1 MESLEF
7 KIWFFTIN
15 IFDLV
20 DILIVSVIFYGI
32 YLRIKDTRAM
42 QLIIGLIVLAVASFI
57 ASWVNLRALATLFNF
72 FKSAWLIGIVI
83 IFAPELRRLLIQIGS
98 WHSPGI
104 FSRQAEQHTLD
115 EIVTAARVLSEKK
128 FGALIVLTRNTQL
141 GVIVDSG
148 TPVNAAVSYQLL
160 VTIFTPE
167 SPLHDLAVVIRSDRV
182 VAANCLLPLSDSR
195 RIDRALGSR
204 HRAALGI
211 SEETDAISVIVS
223 EETRA
228 ITLAVDGKLI
238 RNLSPSEL
246 RTNLISLM
254 T

>member
-1 MESLEF
+1 MEYLEF
-7 KIWFFTIN
+7 KIWFFTIS

-42 QLIIGLIVLAVASFI
+42 QLIIGLVVLAAASLI
-57 ASWVNLRALATLFNF
+57 AGWVNLRALETLFNF

-98 WHSPGI
+98 WRSIGV
-104 FSRQAEQHTLD
+104 FSRKEEQQSID
-115 EIVTAARVLSEKK
+115 EIITAARVLSEKK
-128 FGALIVLTRNTQL
+128 YGALIVLTRNTQL

-148 TPVNAAVSYQLL
+148 TPVNAEVSYQLL
-160 VTIFTPE
+160 VTIFTPG
-167 SPLHDLAVVIRSDRV
+167 SPLHDLAVVIRGDRIA
-182 VAANCLLPLSDSR
+182 AANCLLPLSDSR

-211 SEETDAISVIVS
+211 TEETDAITVVVS
-223 EETRA
+223 EENSS
-228 ITLAVDGKLI
+228 ISLAVDGKLI
-238 RNLSPSEL
+238 RNLSPAEL